1 MEFHH
6 LRQPSYSLSHFP
18 FLLHFTDIDDDDD
31 DDENDYDNDY
41 DNDNDKS
48 DADAIDDNGK
58 ARQWEGDWLT
68 NHNNEKDI
76 GSGIG

>member
-31 DDENDYDNDY
+31 DN

-48 DADAIDDNGK
+48 DADALDENGNATQADD
-58 ARQWEGDWLT
+58 
-68 NHNNEKDI
+68 DI
-76 GSGIG
+76 ATYFVS

>member
-31 DDENDYDNDY
+31 GDDN

-48 DADAIDDNGK
+48 DADAIDENGNVTQ
-58 ARQWEGDWLT
+58 ADD
-68 NHNNEKDI
+68 DI
-76 GSGIG
+76 VTYNVS

>member
-31 DDENDYDNDY
+31 DDDDNDYDNDY

-48 DADAIDDNGK
+48 DADAIDENGN
-58 ARQWEGDWLT
+58 ATQAYDDVVT
-68 NHNNEKDI
+68 YYV
-76 GSGIG
+76 S

>member
-31 DDENDYDNDY
+31 DN

-48 DADAIDDNGK
+48 DADALDENGNATQADD
-58 ARQWEGDWLT
+58 
-68 NHNNEKDI
+68 DI
-76 GSGIG
+76 VTYFVS

>member
-31 DDENDYDNDY
+31 DD
-41 DNDNDKS
+41 DNDKS
-48 DADAIDDNGK
+48 DADAIDENGN
-58 ARQWEGDWLT
+58 ATQADD
-68 NHNNEKDI
+68 DI
-76 GSGIG
+76 VTYFVS

>member
-18 FLLHFTDIDDDDD
+18 FLPHFTHIDDDDD
-31 DDENDYDNDY
+31 DDNDY

-48 DADAIDDNGK
+48 DADAIDENGN
-58 ARQWEGDWLT
+58 ATQADD
-68 NHNNEKDI
+68 DI
-76 GSGIG
+76 ATYFVS

>member
-31 DDENDYDNDY
+31 DDN

-48 DADAIDDNGK
+48 DADAIDENGN
-58 ARQWEGDWLT
+58 ATQADD
-68 NHNNEKDI
+68 DI
-76 GSGIG
+76 VTYFV

>member
-31 DDENDYDNDY
+31 DDDNDNDY
-41 DNDNDKS
+41 DNDNNES
-48 DADAIDDNGK
+48 DADAIDEIGNATQAD
-58 ARQWEGDWLT
+58 D
-68 NHNNEKDI
+68 DI
-76 GSGIG
+76 VTYFV

>member
-31 DDENDYDNDY
+31 DDD
-41 DNDNDKS
+41 DNDKS
-48 DADAIDDNGK
+48 DADAIDENGN
-58 ARQWEGDWLT
+58 ATQADD
-68 NHNNEKDI
+68 DI
-76 GSGIG
+76 VTYFVS

>member
-31 DDENDYDNDY
+31 DDD
-41 DNDNDKS
+41 DNDKS
-48 DADAIDDNGK
+48 DADAIDENGN
-58 ARQWEGDWLT
+58 ATQADD
-68 NHNNEKDI
+68 DI
-76 GSGIG
+76 ATYFVS

>member
-31 DDENDYDNDY
+31 DD
-41 DNDNDKS
+41 DNDKS
-48 DADAIDDNGK
+48 DADAIDENGN
-58 ARQWEGDWLT
+58 ATQADD
-68 NHNNEKDI
+68 DI
-76 GSGIG
+76 VTYFV